1 MSLKIRDR
9 GARKFRQLRIAL
21 RDGVEIDVG
30 VSKKDGGQLHPNGRS
45 TIAEIATAHELGL
58 GVPRRSFL
66 RSWFEE
72 NQSSILAQLRAAGRL
87 AFKRRTPIIVQAKI
101 LGQQFVR
108 QVQGRIAGGVPPPN
122 APSTIARKGSATPLV
137 DTGTLMQAISAEVK
151 RVRR

>member
-21 RDGVEIDVG
+21 RGGVEIDIG
-30 VSKKDGGQLHPNGRS
+30 VSKKDGGKLHANGRS
-45 TIAEIATAHELGL
+45 TIAEIATIHELGL

-72 NQSSILAQLRAAGRL
+72 NQSTILAQIRAAGRL
-87 AFKRRTPIIVQAKI
+87 AFKRRTPIDAQAKI
-101 LGQQFVR
+101 LGEQFVR

-122 APSTIARKGSATPLV
+122 ALSTIDRKGSATPLV
-137 DTGTLMQAISAEVK
+137 DTETLMQAISAEVK
-151 RVRR
+151 SVSR